1 MNYFIILML
10 VAIISC
16 RDISGPNSPNQII
29 PPFEELTWVATL
41 YFGGKQCD
49 PTDRYTPPDVTNVL
63 NGAGIPV
70 YETEIEYYPVCAACG
85 CPTYAAMHYALISKE
100 LLARAEQLGFQQKDP
115 PPTN

>member
-1 MNYFIILML
+1 ML

-29 PPFEELTWVATL
+29 QPVEELTWVATL

-49 PTDRYTPPDVTNVL
+49 PTDCYTPPDVTNVL

-70 YETEIEYYPVCAACG
+70 HDTAIEHYPVIALCGAAS
-85 CPTYAAMHYALISKE
+85 YAAMHYALISKE
-100 LLARAEQLGFQQKDP
+100 YLTRAEQLGFRQKDP